1 MMKLWTESVFLSCF
15 LRARKLAATVV
26 LFAAGLLLL
35 PMPAN
40 AYGPTQCA
48 ADRFGGNLNC
58 TANDVSITNIS
69 YAGSGTLTCT
79 GGEFV
84 TVPIT
89 FTVNFGNPSRYDAG
103 IFVANDGKDLQT
115 TSASGGAATCA
126 VSALP
131 IPPFLDLSDSMSP
144 SNTCGDGRSGL
155 SQGHTM
161 TVTVPCQLAASGG
174 TNLSIPFLVS
184 WSESKSQACTG
195 ANDVV
200 PSTTSKCNAPVGQA
214 ATIPVVVVP
223 KVTITDSLT
232 VINSGTASTYT
243 VVISNNSGAL
253 MSNLLF
259 TAPAVPGIAVSGVTC
274 SSSGGASCPGS
285 VTVAG
290 IQGAGL
296 AISSIPH
303 GGSVTFS
310 ITATLTGSPG
320 ATLTNTAIVAISGQS
335 ASASDVNTIMPQP
348 LAYFAMNE
356 ASWNGTANEVAD
368 SSGNATTYPGTAA
381 SLSATKP
388 STASATP
395 AIAGNPG
402 TCRYGVFNRTNKDYV
417 ALPASFPNLGA
428 NGGAFTIAAWIR
440 TTNNALSGQR
450 IFVDDENNS
459 GGFGFSLGDGGT
471 GLLRFFTR
479 GTPSALI
486 LDTANVIANNTWYFV
501 AAVADV
507 PNKTKRIHVY
517 SATGTLLANV
527 SATWTEASFG
537 SDAGLASIGGETN
550 ASGERTNSF
559 GFAGNIDE
567 VSIYQSALS
576 LTEIDVLRTRTRS
589 CGCTLGSF
597 RLTQAATALACPDT
611 RALVTVEPMCS
622 DGTTVKSDYVGT
634 VSLTTSPVHASA
646 AYFTAAS
653 GGSTTNSV
661 TFISGE
667 LSKTAYLYYPNEAS
681 VCAVASDGAVSTTSA
696 SCTSFHAYGFK
707 VSEQPVDQVCGAAT
721 QVKLTAYGK
730 TLSGSGQACEVITG
744 FSGNKNLK
752 AWFTSGIDPDNPA
765 TVQTSNRA
773 LSITGSTTGIT
784 NKTEPAT
791 ANLSNV
797 NFSNGVATLAVSYPN
812 AGKIFGLNF
821 KHDAA
826 PYNGGAC
833 TATAPFCPLTAATN
847 AFVAYPNFA
856 LTVTDSGSAC
866 AAGDLGCAVFTA
878 AGATFNMKLQA
889 LCSDGTTLATDYV
902 NGSAAISLG
911 LNALVAPSG
920 GSSGGVG
927 TTATNIS
934 SGGEKAFTQSWSEV
948 GVASFNASPPAW
960 FGRTF
965 APAITGSIGR
975 FRPNHFAITPGM
987 STAACSSGATPFTY
1001 FGQDGFTTVFT
1012 LTAQNTANVTTANYV
1027 GSGSGATSWARLP
1040 LTVWG
1045 AAPASAA
1052 APGFGFA
1059 VGTWAPSQPAGA
1071 NLAASSA
1078 APTAT
1083 NVNTWVAGTTTVT
1096 ARHKVTRPN
1105 NPALPTTVTVSTLP
1119 VDSDGV
1125 TVAAAVPVGSS
1136 VQRFGVLRLDNAYG
1150 SELLPIRVPVRT
1162 LYCNA
1167 VSGTSCTEWRTNTD
1181 DSCTSVNAATL
1192 QIGSIVKPAGSA
1204 LALSTPPTGV
1214 TVTQTSPGRW
1224 TLIVTPAT
1232 KGVGSGDILLNLGGI
1247 VTTASC
1253 TTLTSAVGGGVP
1265 TPALDYLAG
1274 NWCGANYDRTSVARI
1289 RFGSPKAPHI
1299 YLRERY

>member
-1 MMKLWTESVFLSCF
+1 MMKLRNDGVFLSCF
-15 LRARKLAATVV
+15 LRVKKLMAGVA
-26 LFAAGLLLL
+26 LFVAAGLLIL
-35 PMPAN
+35 PVPAN

-58 TANDVSITNIS
+58 TANDVSITNIA

-115 TSASGGAATCA
+115 TAAGGGAATCA

-131 IPPFLDLSDSMSP
+131 IPPFLDLSDS
-144 SNTCGDGRSGL
+144 NTCGDGRNGL

-161 TVTVPCQLAASGG
+161 TVTVPCQLAAGGG
-174 TNLSIPFLVS
+174 TNLNIPFLVS
-184 WSESKSQACTG
+184 WSESKSQACTS

-223 KVTITDSLT
+223 AIAITDNFT
-232 VINSGTASTYT
+232 VINSGTTSIYT
-243 VVISNNSGAL
+243 VVISNSSGAL

-259 TAPAVPGIAVSGVTC
+259 MAPAVPGIAVSNVTC
-274 SSSGGASCPGS
+274 SSSGGAGCPGS

-296 AISSIPH
+296 TISSIPN

-310 ITATLTGSPG
+310 ITTTLTGSPG

-335 ASASDVNTIMPQP
+335 ASASDVNTIMPQA
-348 LAYFAMNE
+348 LAYYVMNE
-356 ASWNGTANEVAD
+356 AGWNGTANEVSD

-388 STASATP
+388 STANVTP
-395 AIAGNPG
+395 AIAGTLG

-428 NGGAFTIAAWIR
+428 SGGAFTIAAWIR
-440 TTNNALSGQR
+440 TTNNTLPGQR

-459 GGFGFSLGDGGT
+459 GGFGFSLGDGGS
-471 GLLRFFTR
+471 GRLRFFTR

-517 SATGTLLANV
+517 SAAGALLANV

-537 SDAGLASIGGETN
+537 SDAGRASIGGETN
-550 ASGERTNSF
+550 ASGESSNSF

-567 VSIYQSALS
+567 VSIYQTALP

-589 CGCTLGSF
+589 CGCTLGSL
-597 RLTQAATALACPDT
+597 RLTQTMTALACPDT

-622 DGTTVKSDYVGT
+622 DGITVKSDYVGT
-634 VSLTTSPVHASA
+634 VSLTTAPVNVAA

-653 GGSTTNSV
+653 GGSVTSSV
-661 TFISGE
+661 SFVSGE
-667 LSKTAYLYYPNEAS
+667 LSKSAYLYYPNEAS
-681 VCAVASDGAVSTTSA
+681 VCAVANDGVVSTTST
-696 SCTSFHAYGFK
+696 SCTSFQAYGFR
-707 VSEQPVDQVCGAAT
+707 VSEQPADQVCGATT

-744 FSGNKNLK
+744 FSGNKSLK
-752 AWFTSGIDPDNPA
+752 AWFTSGIDPDNTA
-765 TVQTSNRA
+765 TVQASNRA

-784 NKTEPAT
+784 DKTEPAT
-791 ANLSNV
+791 ANLGNV
-797 NFSNGVATLAVSYPN
+797 NFSNGIATLAVSYPN
-812 AGKIFGLNF
+812 AGKIFGINF
-821 KHDAA
+821 KHDTA
-826 PYNGGAC
+826 PYHGVAC
-833 TATAPFCPLTAATN
+833 AATAPFCPLVAVTN

-856 LTVTDSGSAC
+856 LTVTDSGAAC
-866 AAGDLGCAVFTA
+866 VAGDLSCAVFKA

-902 NGSAAISLG
+902 NGSTAISLDV
-911 LNALVAPSG
+911 NALVAPSG
-920 GSSGGVG
+920 GSAGSIGTTSTNITSGGDV
-927 TTATNIS
+927 
-934 SGGEKAFTQSWSEV
+934 AFTQSWSEV
-948 GVASFNASPPAW
+948 GVASFKASPPAW
-960 FGRTF
+960 FGLTF
-965 APAITGSIGR
+965 VPAVTGNIGR
-975 FRPNHFAITPGM
+975 FRPDHFAITPGT
-987 STAACSSGATPFTY
+987 STAACSSGAPFTY
-1001 FGQDGFTTVFT
+1001 FGQDGFDTVFT
-1012 LTAQNTANVTTANYV
+1012 LTAQNTANATTVNYA

-1059 VGTWAPSQPAGA
+1059 ASTWAPSQPAGA
-1071 NLAASSA
+1071 NLAASST

-1083 NVNTWVAGTTTVT
+1083 NANTWVAGTTTVT
-1096 ARHKVTRPN
+1096 AKHKITRPN
-1105 NPALPTTVTVSTLP
+1105 NPAQATTVTVSTLP
-1119 VDSDGV
+1119 VDADGV
-1125 TVAAAVPVGSS
+1125 TLAAAVSLGSS

-1150 SELLPIRVPVRT
+1150 SELLPIRVPVRA

-1167 VSGTSCTEWRTNTD
+1167 VSGTSCTEWRNNTD
-1181 DSCTSVNAATL
+1181 DSCTAVNAATL

-1204 LALSTPPTGV
+1204 LAFSIPPVGV
-1214 TVTQTSPGRW
+1214 TVTPASPGRW
-1224 TLIVTPAT
+1224 TLIVTPSAM
-1232 KGVGSGDILLNLGGI
+1232 GVGSADILLNLGGA
-1247 VTTASC
+1247 VTTSSC
-1253 TTLTSAVGGGVP
+1253 TTLTSPVGGGVP

-1274 NWCGANYDRTSVARI
+1274 NWCGANHDRTSVARI
-1289 RFGSPKAPHI
+1289 RFGSPKAPYI